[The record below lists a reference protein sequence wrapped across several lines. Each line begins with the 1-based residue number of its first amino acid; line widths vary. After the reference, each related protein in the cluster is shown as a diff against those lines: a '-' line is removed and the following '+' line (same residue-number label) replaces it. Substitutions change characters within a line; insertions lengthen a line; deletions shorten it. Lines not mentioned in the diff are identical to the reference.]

1 MIVAIAVTAA
11 AVIAILTLAL
21 VIRDA
26 ARNGYQITGGVS
38 FKLAKQFPPAPRAAA
53 AGKPAALTG
62 VPDRDTGSA
71 A

>member
-1 MIVAIAVTAA
+1 MTVAIAVTAA
-11 AVIAILTLAL
+11 AVIAILVLAL
-21 VIRDA
+21 VHHDA
-26 ARNGYQITGGVS
+26 MRNGYKISAS
-38 FKLAKQFPPAPRAAA
+38 FSIARQFPPKDRAAA